1 MTITLWDEVNNEL
14 YNQKEIYNATQET
27 KEDSLTKP
35 KCINPQS
42 PDNFNCCGV
51 LDTDPID

>member
-1 MTITLWDEVNNEL
+1 MITLWDEVDKGL
-14 YNQKEIYNATQET
+14 YNQKEIYHATQET

-35 KCINPQS
+35 KCINSQR